1 MKGSFMSSTTED
13 MKTDYCDLFVRQTP
27 VRGKYYEQ
35 AMRARRLVEIDRDLL
50 EAVPSAQEL
59 NAALRSLVEAARHV
73 NTAS

>member
-35 AMRARRLVEIDRDLL
+35 AMRARRLVEID
-50 EAVPSAQEL
+50 
-59 NAALRSLVEAARHV
+59 
-73 NTAS
+73 